1 MSWVVHNGWD
11 TCDLHLRLHT
21 VSIGRDHI
29 YRLAHQAN
37 QEVLGKG
44 RPSVIGR
51 RVDEGLRNHESSQQ
65 VSMAK
70 LASMTDGNGLA
81 PGCEVTGR
89 VGLG

>member
-1 MSWVVHNGWD
+1 M
-11 TCDLHLRLHT
+11 
-21 VSIGRDHI
+21 
-29 YRLAHQAN
+29 
-37 QEVLGKG
+37 
-44 RPSVIGR
+44 
-51 RVDEGLRNHESSQQ
+51 RVYRNHESSQQ